1 MSWYKALFLN
11 FASAL
16 TSLLGFFIGVAI
28 GTDSE
33 KSEEWLLAV
42 IAGQFLYIALVD
54 LVSYQ
59 DTAVFRTPVIRT
71 TLSLPTLQLPAL
83 LHSEEKG
90 MQKVLQVIMSFIGL
104 AFGFSVLLI
113 IALFEDTINVSVS

>member
-16 TSLLGFFIGVAI
+16 TAILGFFIGVAI

-33 KSEEWLLAV
+33 ESNEWLLAV

-54 LVSYQ
+54 LVSQ
-59 DTAVFRTPVIRT
+59 DIIFRTLIIRT
-71 TLSLPTLQLPAL
+71 SLSL
-83 LHSEEKG
+83 HSC
-90 MQKVLQVIMSFIGL
+90 LS
-104 AFGFSVLLI
+104 
-113 IALFEDTINVSVS
+113 

>member
-16 TSLLGFFIGVAI
+16 TSLLGFFVGVAI

-33 KSEEWLLAV
+33 ESEEWLLAV

-54 LVSYQ
+54 LVSQ
-59 DTAVFRTPVIRT
+59 DTVFRTLIIRT
-71 TLSLPTLQLPAL
+71 CIYTVKSPKRTL
-83 LHSEEKG
+83 
-90 MQKVLQVIMSFIGL
+90 
-104 AFGFSVLLI
+104 
-113 IALFEDTINVSVS
+113 